1 MKVVQFSALLWLS
14 QFFSA
19 RVETF
24 SHERE
29 IFAIREQEV
38 LLHSEIVGC
47 RVDPAPDNI
56 LSTIFAG

>member
-38 LLHSEIVGC
+38 LLHSEIVGM
-47 RVDPAPDNI
+47 VDPAPDNI

>member
-38 LLHSEIVGC
+38 LLHSEIVG
-47 RVDPAPDNI
+47 RVDPAPDNL